1 MEKDNGTKMFQIV
14 TKLKGLKPKLKQLNH
29 QYFADIPAAHGKAK
43 MELDDCQ
50 KELHKCPLNA
60 ELQVREAAARTE
72 FATIQDAYLSFLQQK
87 AKILWLKDGDS
98 NSAFYHNSIRARRS
112 QNQILS
118 IMDSNGVR
126 VDNPHQISTLF
137 LEYYNQILGS
147 KMVNRKSVL
156 EGVMRQ
162 GEKKHWPSV
171 VWSRL
176 NCPKH
181 SFIFWLTI
189 LQRLKTKDRVK
200 RYNPQIDSGC
210 VLCNNSVEE
219 SVEHLFF
226 DCSFT
231 RECFELVKQWLGWR
245 TSAKTVDRIV
255 IWLGK
260 TKCSKFK
267 RAFFVTL
274 SP

>member
-1 MEKDNGTKMFQIV
+1 
-14 TKLKGLKPKLKQLNH
+14 
-29 QYFADIPAAHGKAK
+29 
-43 MELDDCQ
+43 
-50 KELHKCPLNA
+50 
-60 ELQVREAAARTE
+60 
-72 FATIQDAYLSFLQQK
+72 
-87 AKILWLKDGDS
+87 
-98 NSAFYHNSIRARRS
+98 
-112 QNQILS
+112 
-118 IMDSNGVR
+118 MDSNGVR

-200 RYNPQIDSGC
+200 RLHLTKQYLDSKTATHMYTIK
-210 VLCNNSVEE
+210 LCNLRLNEGENNGWDYAPNS
-219 SVEHLFF
+219 SSIAQHYKL
-226 DCSFT
+226 
-231 RECFELVKQWLGWR
+231 LAWR
-245 TSAKTVDRIV
+245 KTTTSMVVAHSDNFQARRI
-255 IWLGK
+255 
-260 TKCSKFK
+260 
-267 RAFFVTL
+267 TL
-274 SP
+274 PDVRVASCQTPVAEAR